1 MQTCYTLRMPDGYSI
16 AILDLSKVRG
26 RVYEVNRIN
35 VPERHRGRRY
45 GTALLREACT
55 DADRCCVLLRLVPLE
70 SGGLSTTELEA
81 WYTRHGFVQRSNGYF
96 YREPLAQVE
105 A

>member
-1 MQTCYTLRMPDGYSI
+1 MQTCYTIRMPDGRSI
-16 AILDLSKVRG
+16 AIVDLSKVRG

-45 GTALLREACT
+45 GAILLSEVCT
-55 DADRCCVLLRLVPLE
+55 EADRCGVLLRLVPLE

-81 WYTRHGFVQRSNGYF
+81 WYTRRGFVQRSNGYF
-96 YREPLAQVE
+96 YREPLAQAE
-105 A
+105 L